1 MDNKRYNGRLGFA
14 ITMETDPE
22 NHPSVWES
30 VIVEK
35 SAKGDILMNNI
46 QYNASSQVNDEITIS
61 NQISVVASPY
71 VLKNWEHIVYAT
83 YMRQK
88 WRVSNVKL
96 AFPRIILTLG
106 GVYSEQQD

>member
-14 ITMETDPE
+14 ITEETAPG
-22 NHPSVWES
+22 VWENIIS
-30 VIVEK
+30 EK
-35 SAKGDILMNNI
+35 AAKGDILMNNI
-46 QYNASSQVNDEITIS
+46 QYNAQSQLNDEITIS
-61 NQISVVASPY
+61 NQISIMASSY